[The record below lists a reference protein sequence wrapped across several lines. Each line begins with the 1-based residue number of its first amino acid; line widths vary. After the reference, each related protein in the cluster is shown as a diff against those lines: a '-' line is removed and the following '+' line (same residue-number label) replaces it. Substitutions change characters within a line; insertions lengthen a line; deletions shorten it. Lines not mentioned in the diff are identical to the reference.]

1 MKFNL
6 DELEQL
12 AAKAT
17 PGPWGAVVS
26 DKYNFTVAILP
37 SDFPQ
42 TPLVGRIRD
51 EQDAA
56 YIISA
61 CNAVPELIKM
71 YREADDKANKAWRIL
86 LEAQAR
92 IVEVQKRVQELEAQR
107 DWLASKLGDMCSV
120 SNRGS
125 CGVPEPCPYSKGYC
139 RCLDVEQKEWLQAA
153 KETNADSRTTG

>member
-1 MKFNL
+1 MKPNL

-61 CNAVPELIKM
+61 CNAVSELIKM
-71 YREADDKANKAWRIL
+71 YREADDKANKAWEIL

-92 IVEVQKRVQELEAQR
+92 IVEVQKRVRKLER
-107 DWLASKLGDMCSV
+107 
-120 SNRGS
+120 
-125 CGVPEPCPYSKGYC
+125 E
-139 RCLDVEQKEWLQAA
+139 KEWLTTFIEDNMDCEQCPHYETICKPKAPVDCFKFISRKAEEAA

>member
-1 MKFNL
+1 ML
-6 DELEQL
+6 TQEQLVEMEQL

-17 PGPWGAVVS
+17 PGSWKAVVS

-37 SDFPQ
+37 PDFPQ

-56 YIISA
+56 YITSA

-71 YREADDKANKAWRIL
+71 YREAEDKANNAWRIL

-92 IVEVQKRVQELEAQR
+92 IVEVQKRVQELERQNAVLEAR
-107 DWLASKLGDMCSV
+107 IRYLIEERNDS
-120 SNRGS
+120 
-125 CGVPEPCPYSKGYC
+125 
-139 RCLDVEQKEWLQAA
+139 EW
-153 KETNADSRTTG
+153 